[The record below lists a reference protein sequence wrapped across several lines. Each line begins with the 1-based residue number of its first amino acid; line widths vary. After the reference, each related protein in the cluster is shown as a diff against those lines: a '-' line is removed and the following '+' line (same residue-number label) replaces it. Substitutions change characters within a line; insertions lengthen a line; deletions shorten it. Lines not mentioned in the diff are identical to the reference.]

1 MKRLNQRHSTGFK
14 GVIYSVLVFAV
25 IMALLIGGSCYFE
38 RIGNSQNLDLTRQSV
53 RRATVQCYAVEG
65 IYPADLKYLEDNY
78 GLIIDHN
85 RYYVEYDCFASNI
98 MPSIEVYEKY

>member
-1 MKRLNQRHSTGFK
+1 MKRLNQRNSIRFK
-14 GVIYSVLVFAV
+14 GFIYPVLVFAV
-25 IMALLIGGSCYFE
+25 IMALLVGGSWYIE
-38 RIGNSQNLDLTRQSV
+38 RIGSRQNLDLTRQAV

-85 RYYVEYDCFASNI
+85 KYYVEYDCFASNI